1 MHDES
6 IIAIKSISMM
16 DDFAADCYPVKSYS
30 SEEVKSFD
38 LPEEEKQS
46 IVKVLSAS
54 SEYMHRAYLGK
65 DDRGR
70 HYFETWTV

>member
-6 IIAIKSISMM
+6 AIAMKSISMM
-16 DDFAADCYPVKSYS
+16 DDFAADCYPAKSYS
-30 SEEVKSFD
+30 SEEVKGLD
-38 LPEEEKQS
+38 LSEEEKQS
-46 IVKVLSAS
+46 IVKILSVS